1 MSQLPFLR
9 TVALF
14 AEFEPVELE
23 AIAGGFQ
30 QKRYAAGTT
39 ILAEG
44 SSNRAFHVVREG
56 RVRVSRNVG
65 GHDVILTDLLSG
77 QTFGELSIL
86 EDGLATASLRAI
98 TDTEILSLSMMD
110 LAKFLRDSPVAA
122 ARFWRAIALDLR
134 RRLLQTNDIVT
145 RYFEVNKELID
156 NPTFREA
163 YAMCNR

>member
-14 AEFEPVELE
+14 AEFEPAELE

-30 QKRYAAGTT
+30 EKRFPAGATV
-39 ILAEG
+39 LEEG
-44 SSNRAFHVVREG
+44 SSNRAFHIVREG
-56 RVRVSRNVG
+56 RVRVSRNVA
-65 GHDVILTDLLSG
+65 GHDVILTDLLGG

-86 EDGLATASLRAI
+86 EDGLATASLRAV
-98 TDTEILSLSMMD
+98 TDTQILSLSMVD

-122 ARFWRAIALDLR
+122 ARFWRGIALDLR

-145 RYFEVNKELID
+145 RYFEVNRELID